1 MILERGEW
9 NPLFMSREI
18 DKSMI
23 TYTMVYHAAVKMK
36 ELSLQYDK

>member
-1 MILERGEW
+1 MILKRGEW
-9 NPLFMSREI
+9 NPLFISRGI

-36 ELSLQYDK
+36 ELSMQCNK